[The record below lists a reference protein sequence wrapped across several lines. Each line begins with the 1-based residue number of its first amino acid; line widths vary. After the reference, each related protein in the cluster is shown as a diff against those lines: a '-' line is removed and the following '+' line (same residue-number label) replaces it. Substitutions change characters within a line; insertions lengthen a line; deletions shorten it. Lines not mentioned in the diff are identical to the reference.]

1 MKIGIYDIRA
11 KLGLFGARGAKTIE
25 SAFRTEAK
33 PRGENELEIVFSVLR
48 ASKTFHELVY
58 HTELYITDVP
68 LRMFE
73 MVYQVSN

>member
-1 MKIGIYDIRA
+1 
-11 KLGLFGARGAKTIE
+11 LGLFDARGAKTIE

-33 PRGENELEIVFSVLR
+33 PRGENELEIVLVPR

-58 HTELYITDVP
+58 HTELYITEVP

-73 MVYQVSN
+73 MVYKVVE